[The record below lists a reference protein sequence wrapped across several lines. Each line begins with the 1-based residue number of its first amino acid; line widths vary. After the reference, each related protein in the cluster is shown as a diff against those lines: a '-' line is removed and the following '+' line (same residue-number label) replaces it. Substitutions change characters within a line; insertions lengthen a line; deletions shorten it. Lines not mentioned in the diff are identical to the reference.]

1 MYSTMPFLY
10 LPLIIMVQ
18 WNMTLWSLQNKNTIV
33 LEGPWGHEGP
43 MFHRAMIIERV
54 VACSSNVLTWNHHLH
69 TPNAAP
75 HTFWINLIWVH
86 ILLILLQCSPLL
98 PGARHQQSLRGI
110 FVNRMDWR
118 IALTWVW
125 HSGSRWVAS
134 SDFTNSNEQ
143 LLQGLVASGRLR
155 LSRSCTQGLERMTDD
170 RTLCS
175 GSAGKIC
182 KTHWPAKRS
191 KG

>member
-18 WNMTLWSLQNKNTIV
+18 WNMTLWSLHNKNTIV

-43 MFHRAMIIERV
+43 MFHRAMMIERV
-54 VACSSNVLTWNHHLH
+54 VACSSNALTWNHHLH

-75 HTFWINLIWVH
+75 HTADTSAMLTPAARGKTPTISTWDLCQQNGLKN
-86 ILLILLQCSPLL
+86 CSHVSM
-98 PGARHQQSLRGI
+98 A
-110 FVNRMDWR
+110 
-118 IALTWVW
+118 
-125 HSGSRWVAS
+125 
-134 SDFTNSNEQ
+134 
-143 LLQGLVASGRLR
+143 LR
-155 LSRSCTQGLERMTDD
+155 LSMGSIQWLHEFQRTAAPRFGRFGEITSIKIMYPRTRNND

>member
-1 MYSTMPFLY
+1 MYSTIPFLY

-43 MFHRAMIIERV
+43 MFHRAMMIERV

-125 HSGSRWVAS
+125 HSSSRWVAS
-134 SDFTNSNEQ
+134 NDFTNSNEQ
-143 LLQGLVASGRLR
+143 LLQRFGRFGEITSIKIMYPR
-155 LSRSCTQGLERMTDD
+155 TRNND

-175 GSAGKIC
+175 GSAAKIC